1 MRRYCISRPPF
12 CSSVLL
18 CPLKFRQPPA
28 TSRRQSSHQGPRSS
42 NQLSKKLSPFNC
54 PTNVTSCNDS
64 SCRSRFL
71 FPAVFSSH
79 PTTTASRSSSSSSS
93 HVVLSLATSSGSQ
106 RSQPLRQQPRQEC
119 KKVQSEGYSAS
130 INQQQQHHATLS
142 YQITLSKH

>member
-28 TSRRQSSHQGPRSS
+28 TRRRQSHQGPRS
-42 NQLSKKLSPFNC
+42 NQLSKKLSPLNC

-79 PTTTASRSSSSSSS
+79 PTTTASRSSSPSSSN
-93 HVVLSLATSSGSQ
+93 VVISFATSSGSQ

-119 KKVQSEGYSAS
+119 KKVQSEGYSAT
-130 INQQQQHHATLS
+130 IYQQQQHHATLS

>member
-18 CPLKFRQPPA
+18 CPLKFRQPPTT
-28 TSRRQSSHQGPRSS
+28 TSRQSHQGLQRR
-42 NQLSKKLSPFNC
+42 NQLSKKLSTFNW

-71 FPAVFSSH
+71 FPAVFSSD

-93 HVVLSLATSSGSQ
+93 NVVLSFATSSGSQ

-119 KKVQSEGYSAS
+119 KKVQSEGYSTS
-130 INQQQQHHATLS
+130 FYQQQQHHATLS

>member
-18 CPLKFRQPPA
+18 CPLKFRSQLPA
-28 TSRRQSSHQGPRSS
+28 TRRQSHSRQGLRS
-42 NQLSKKLSPFNC
+42 NQLNLSPFNC

-64 SCRSRFL
+64 GCRSRFL
-71 FPAVFSSH
+71 FPTVFSSH
-79 PTTTASRSSSSSSS
+79 PTTTASRSSSPSSS
-93 HVVLSLATSSGSQ
+93 HVVFSLATSSGSQ

-119 KKVQSEGYSAS
+119 KKVQPEGYSAT
-130 INQQQQHHATLS
+130 IYQQQQHHATFS